1 MSFPPSP
8 VSQNSPSKNQP
19 KLRSTCDAC
28 KDAKTR
34 CNREVP
40 SCYRCRNQ
48 KLKCVYNLS
57 RRMGRPRR
65 LKTCVESNDTG
76 QSLGR
81 GGAEGSNNP
90 EDGNMRNEGNRTEAT
105 LGQIDTIIEHSEDQE
120 TPPLNINYTIHHS
133 ASTESSSSNAK
144 PQDTDTLSLLMDSFN
159 SPEDYDISQLQ
170 PPIDPTTF
178 DNLTDFEFL
187 NDPSLTM
194 ASGPPIPVMSRSSQ
208 NIKTQTKSILEQPS
222 TREQSNCA
230 GAMTPLPKARSI
242 ANLSANAL
250 THGDPMAIDGL
261 NGKPI
266 SSLEATFHLHRIQSD
281 GNEAEHCC
289 RHTSSKPLADKS
301 DGSGGATLSLSASCP
316 CFEIV
321 LQKLSDLDESQTDI
335 FSSTI
340 DVALMLEKGVHM
352 HLARVLQ
359 CGTCATKRP
368 TLLLLLAIVIDNV
381 VYMLENTSSFSNKSQ
396 VDRTTFLV
404 RPSRRSFRA
413 TTAEASGD
421 RAANN
426 SIDNPSL
433 LVGGHEICSEEKNR
447 FLKQLLQE
455 RLSSLSSTLRQLMQ
469 YMQQNPRNSNSKHG
483 TMMVVETYK
492 RLQSII
498 GRVELWD
505 G

>member
-1 MSFPPSP
+1 MISFPPSP
-8 VSQNSPSKNQP
+8 VSQNSTSKKQP

-65 LKTCVESNDTG
+65 LKTSVES
-76 QSLGR
+76 QKQGR
-81 GGAEGSNNP
+81 EGVEGSNNS
-90 EDGNMRNEGNRTEAT
+90 EDGNMRNEGNMAEAA
-105 LGQIDTIIEHSEDQE
+105 LRQIDTNIEQSEEQG
-120 TPPLNINYTIHHS
+120 TPPLTVNYTNHHS
-133 ASTESSSSNAK
+133 ASVVSSSSNGK
-144 PQDTDTLSLLMDSFN
+144 PQNTNAISSLLDTFN

-170 PPIDPTTF
+170 PLVDLTNF

-187 NDPSLTM
+187 NGPTLTM
-194 ASGPPIPVMSRSSQ
+194 ASGPPSPIMSRSSQ
-208 NIKTQTKSILEQPS
+208 NTKTQTESIFEHPS
-222 TREQSNCA
+222 TREESNCT
-230 GAMTPLPKARSI
+230 GAMTPLHKAHSI
-242 ANLSANAL
+242 SNSGANTL
-250 THGDPMAIDGL
+250 THGDPMSIDWL

-266 SSLEATFHLHRIQSD
+266 SSLESTSHRIQSD
-281 GNEAEHCC
+281 GNEAQHCC
-289 RHTSSKPLADKS
+289 RHTSSKPLTDNS
-301 DGSGGATLSLSASCP
+301 DGSRAAALGQSASCR
-316 CFEIV
+316 CFETV
-321 LQKLSDLDESQTDI
+321 LQKLSDLDESQSEI

-340 DVALMLEKGVHM
+340 DVALILEKGLHM
-352 HLARVLQ
+352 HTAQVLQ

-381 VYMLENTSSFSNKSQ
+381 VCMLENASSFSNKSQ
-396 VDRTTFLV
+396 MDNTTFLV

-413 TTAEASGD
+413 TTAEAKGD
-421 RAANN
+421 RAADN
-426 SIDNPSL
+426 SMDKPSL
-433 LVGGHEICSEEKNR
+433 LVGGHEIFSEEKNK

-469 YMQQNPRNSNSKHG
+469 YMQRSPQNSNSKHG
-483 TMMVVETYK
+483 TIMVFETYK